1 MKDVYEKRANSGKLN
16 LEKLLSKYKTFWIM
30 SAPSLFG
37 LAWSLKD
44 INIIFNHLKND
55 NFWTI

>member
-30 SAPSLFG
+30 SAPSLLIIINYFLGG
-37 LAWSLKD
+37 LVFKGYKHH
-44 INIIFNHLKND
+44 F
-55 NFWTI
+55 